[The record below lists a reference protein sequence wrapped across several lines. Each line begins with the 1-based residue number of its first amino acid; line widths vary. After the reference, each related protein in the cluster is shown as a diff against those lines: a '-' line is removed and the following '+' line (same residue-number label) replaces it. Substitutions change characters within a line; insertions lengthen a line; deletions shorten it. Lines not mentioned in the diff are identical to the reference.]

1 MRIFR
6 THALLSLALLKR
18 AFDEAFQACEDH
30 GITKTLV
37 VAGSQIQLPLTA
49 RNIALASLVCS
60 IGSIVFG
67 VVFKT
72 MQVMTNNL
80 TREGARP
87 VSRRGKRASMVD
99 AVVRLQEQGFTAQQ
113 LLDRTENDETDDSAA
128 LEIGG
133 AE

>member
-1 MRIFR
+1 
-6 THALLSLALLKR
+6 
-18 AFDEAFQACEDH
+18 
-30 GITKTLV
+30 
-37 VAGSQIQLPLTA
+37 
-49 RNIALASLVCS
+49 
-60 IGSIVFG
+60 
-67 VVFKT
+67 